1 MSELII
7 FTVIVISGILVQAF
21 AGFAGS
27 LFAVPLYAI
36 FFAPREILP
45 AHGLVMLIVNV
56 FLVLEGRKHLEWR
69 SIVRLQIAGLIGVP
83 LGALCL
89 AYLPSNAIRM
99 AISLITFVFG
109 LLFLFNYNIRL
120 RDNNVTQGT
129 IGLVSGILGG
139 SISESGP
146 PVVIYGL
153 ARGWIKDKFR
163 TNLLAYFLTLAV
175 MTNLSYL
182 LLGMFNRENL
192 DYSLFAAL
200 PALAAG
206 WLGTK
211 IKDRVSDETHRK
223 AIIMIALAVAVMG
236 LLKSIF

>member
-1 MSELII
+1 MGELLI
-7 FTVIVISGILVQAF
+7 FTAIVVLGIIVQSF

-36 FFAPREILP
+36 FFVPRDILP
-45 AHGLVMLIVNV
+45 AHSLVMLIVNV
-56 FLVLEGRKHLEWR
+56 VLVLEGRKHLAWR
-69 SIVRLQIAGLIGVP
+69 SIVKLQAAGLIGVP
-83 LGALCL
+83 LGAFCL
-89 AYLPSNAIRM
+89 AYLPSTAIRV
-99 AISLITFVFG
+99 AISIITLIFG
-109 LLFLFNYNIRL
+109 LLFLLNINIRV
-120 RDNNVTQGT
+120 RDNNLTQGAV
-129 IGLVSGILGG
+129 GLVSGILGG

-153 ARGWIKDKFR
+153 ARGWMKDKFR

-192 DYSLFAAL
+192 SLSLFAAV

-206 WLGTK
+206 WVGTK

-223 AIIMIALAVAVMG
+223 AIIMIILVAAVMG
-236 LLKSIF
+236 FLKL